1 MSKKNCWCATSK
13 EKEVPKNYYYSIFNA
28 CFFLLSSFRLVEKMK
43 HSEDMDLKRVL
54 FSLKTFFQSD
64 KDLVYEFVKEGGLL
78 LLIGK
83 KMPLKNRTGSLWSQ
97 LSTKL
102 KSDLCQDINEGFAFS
117 RCLIGTFPERKCSVK
132 ALVGLLRRE
141 DLYLLLFSFGLI
153 TAVGLMY

>member
-1 MSKKNCWCATSK
+1 
-13 EKEVPKNYYYSIFNA
+13 
-28 CFFLLSSFRLVEKMK
+28 MK

-83 KMPLKNRTGSLWSQ
+83 KMPLKNRTGSLWAQ

-102 KSDLCQDINEGFAFS
+102 KSYLCQDINEGFAFS
-117 RCLIGTFPERKCSVK
+117 RCLNGTFPERKCSVK
-132 ALVGLLRRE
+132 YLV
-141 DLYLLLFSFGLI
+141 S
-153 TAVGLMY
+153 